1 MMILVVLRGRER
13 GSRVDGRATI
23 SFFAILEEE
32 EEEEEEE
39 VGSLTETRS
48 TEGRR
53 VGGLRYIRGAQFKPT

>member
-1 MMILVVLRGRER
+1 MMILVVLRGREG

-32 EEEEEEE
+32 EEEEEEA
-39 VGSLTETRS
+39 GSLTETRS